1 MLRASFTARD
11 PNQTSVDG
19 GPALCVEAVGRP
31 ARDGEEDRLP
41 QAATRHPGQQG
52 AAVVSR
58 LTYFRQ
64 LVVGKTGE
72 SVQTQRHEHG
82 SRGSGD
88 APNG

>member
-1 MLRASFTARD
+1 MRRRELMLLL
-11 PNQTSVDG
+11 G
-19 GPALCVEAVGRP
+19 GAVIVWPLAGHAQQP
-31 ARDGEEDRLP
+31 ERL
-41 QAATRHPGQQG
+41 RRLG
-52 AAVVSR
+52 V